1 MVSQNAPLK
10 NTEQELKWII
20 SHRQDWLKL
29 QEALGKAE
37 RELRQKN
44 VYLDTE
50 DAYFAAR
57 RSMLRLREENGR
69 WLFVYKR
76 GLSLENGYFSALEIE
91 EEVSAEVALAISR
104 GQLQAVDEGKVYQQI
119 RQEGFEGTLHTA
131 GEVVNIRRVWPIK
144 AAGLEGAEKFELDC
158 TSFDSGHTEYELELE
173 TLRGDILQEEVQ
185 TWAEGLGIKLIKQK
199 ATKYERFL
207 RYSAVRKPTISC
219 LMPIYNCAETLAS
232 AVSSICRQTFKSWEL
247 ILVDDGSSDDTV
259 KIAEKLAATDPRIR
273 VFGKEHGGIVDTLN
287 FAFKQSRAPFIAR
300 MDGDDISHPER
311 FAEQMRY
318 LQAHPDIAAVGCKI
332 RVFPKKSITEGMM
345 RYERWLNKACLP
357 EILER
362 DIFVESPLV
371 HPSVLLRRS
380 ALEEVGLYEDG
391 RWPEDYQLWLRMWLK
406 GIKMAK
412 VEKTLFFWRDLPK
425 RLTRVDQRCSHDAL
439 RELKVTFF
447 LKAFFTPAQEEQG
460 LRSLPFDKRQLIIWG
475 AGPNGKALAK
485 TLRSHG
491 LEPAY
496 YTDILPARHG
506 QTICGLKVLSL
517 EQLPAPEGYFLVTAV
532 GNPNSREEIRAFLK
546 ERGWQEG
553 RDFRCMAGISD

>member
-1 MVSQNAPLK
+1 MSQNASLK

-20 SHRQDWLKL
+20 SNCQDWLKL

-37 RELRQKN
+37 RELHQRN
-44 VYLDTE
+44 IYLDTE

-76 GLSLENGYFSALEIE
+76 GLSLEAGYFSALEIE
-91 EEVSAEVALAISR
+91 EEISAQAAQAISQGR
-104 GQLQAVDEGKVYQQI
+104 WQPFSGGPVGQQLKKEGFQGSWQAV
-119 RQEGFEGTLHTA
+119 
-131 GEVVNIRRVWPIK
+131 GEVVNLRRLWPLE
-144 AAGLEGAEKFELDC
+144 AAGLVGQEKFELDC
-158 TSFDSGHTEYELELE
+158 TTFDSKHTEYELELE
-173 TLRGDILQEEVQ
+173 TLRSEVLQKEVEA
-185 TWAEGLGIKLIKQK
+185 WAQSWGLKLIKQK

-207 RYSAVRKPTISC
+207 FYSAVNRPIISC
-219 LMPIYNCAETLAS
+219 LMPIYNCAPTLAK
-232 AVSSICRQTFKSWEL
+232 AVRSICWQTFKAWEL

-259 KIAEKLAATDPRIR
+259 KIAETLAATDPRLR
-273 VFGKEHGGIVDTLN
+273 VFRKAHGGIVDTLN

-318 LQAHPDIAAVGCKI
+318 LQAHDDVTAVGCKI

>member
-1 MVSQNAPLK
+1 MSQNTLLK
-10 NTEQELKWII
+10 NTERELKWAIDN
-20 SHRQDWLKL
+20 RQDWLKL

-37 RELRQKN
+37 GELRQKN
-44 VYLDTE
+44 IYLDTPE
-50 DAYFAAR
+50 AYFASR

-76 GLSLENGYFSALEIE
+76 GLSLEAGYFSALEIE
-91 EEVSAEVALAISR
+91 EEISDQAAQAISQGR
-104 GQLQAVDEGKVYQQI
+104 WQPFSGGPVGQQLKKEGFQGSWQAV
-119 RQEGFEGTLHTA
+119 
-131 GEVVNIRRVWPIK
+131 GEVVNLRRLWPLE
-144 AAGLEGAEKFELDC
+144 AAGLVGQEKFELDC
-158 TSFDSGHTEYELELE
+158 TTFDSKHTEYELELE
-173 TLRGDILQEEVQ
+173 TLRSEVLQKEVEA
-185 TWAEGLGIKLIKQK
+185 WAQSWGLKLSKQK

-207 RYSAVRKPTISC
+207 FYSAVNRPIISC
-219 LMPIYNCAETLAS
+219 LMPIYNCAPTLAK
-232 AVSSICRQTFKSWEL
+232 AVRSICWQTFKAWEL
-247 ILVDDGSSDDTV
+247 ILVDDGSSDDTLA
-259 KIAEKLAATDPRIR
+259 IAKELAKADPRLR
-273 VFGKEHGGIVDTLN
+273 VLAKEHSGIVDTLN

-318 LQAHPDIAAVGCKI
+318 LQVHKDVAAVGCKI
-332 RVFPKKSITEGMM
+332 GIFPKKTITEGMQ
-345 RYERWLNKACLP
+345 RYERWLNKACEP
-357 EILER
+357 DILQR

-380 ALEEVGLYEDG
+380 ALEEVGLYEEG
-391 RWPEDYQLWLRMWLK
+391 YWPEDYQLWLRMWLK
-406 GIKMAK
+406 GLKMGK
-412 VEKTLFFWRDLPK
+412 VEKKLFFWRDLPK
-425 RLTRVDQRCSHDAL
+425 RLTRVDRRCSHDAL

-447 LKAFFTPAQEEQG
+447 LKAFFTPANEEQG
-460 LRSLPFDKRQLIIWG
+460 MRSLPFDKRRLIIWG

>member
-1 MVSQNAPLK
+1 MVSQNTPLK
-10 NTEQELKWII
+10 NTERELKWSIG
-20 SHRQDWLKL
+20 SRQDWLKL
-29 QEALGKAE
+29 QEGLGQVQ

-44 VYLDTE
+44 IYLDTE
-50 DAYFAAR
+50 DAYFASR

-76 GLSLENGYFSALEIE
+76 GLSLEAGYFSALEIE
-91 EEVSAEVALAISR
+91 EEVSAEAAEAISQ
-104 GQLQAVDEGKVYQQI
+104 GQLQAVSEGPVYRQI
-119 RQEGFEGTLHTA
+119 CEEGFKGTLQTV
-131 GEVVNIRRVWPIK
+131 GEIVNVRRVWPLS
-144 AAGLEGAEKFELDC
+144 AAGLEGNEKFELDC
-158 TSFDSGHTEYELELE
+158 TSFDAEHTEYELELE
-173 TLRGDILQEEVQ
+173 TLRADLLQGEVQ
-185 TWAEGLGIKLIKQK
+185 NWAERLGVKLSKQR

-207 RYSAVRKPTISC
+207 FYSAVKRPMISC
-219 LMPIYNCAETLAS
+219 LMPIYNCADTLVS
-232 AVSSICRQTFKSWEL
+232 AVRSICRQTFKSWEL
-247 ILVDDGSSDDTV
+247 ILVDDGSSDDTI
-259 KIAEKLAATDPRIR
+259 KIAEELAATDPRLR
-273 VFGKEHGGIVDTLN
+273 VFRKEHGGIVDTLN

-318 LQAHPDIAAVGCKI
+318 LQKHTDIAAVGCKI
-332 RVFPKKSITEGMM
+332 RVFPKKSITEGMQ

-380 ALEEVGLYEDG
+380 VLEEVGLYEDG

-406 GIKMAK
+406 GVKMAK

-439 RELKVTFF
+439 RELKITFF
-447 LKAFFTPAQEEQG
+447 LKAFFTPAEEEQG
-460 LRSLPFDKRQLIIWG
+460 LRSLPFHKRKLIIWG

-517 EQLPAPEGYFLVTAV
+517 EQLPAPDDYFLVTAV
-532 GNPNSREEIRAFLK
+532 GNPNSREEIRAFLR

>member
-1 MVSQNAPLK
+1 MTTNVSLK
-10 NTEQELKWII
+10 NTERELKWII
-20 SHRQDWLKL
+20 SNRQDWLKL
-29 QEALGKAE
+29 QEAWGKAS

-44 VYLDTE
+44 IYLDTE
-50 DAYFAAR
+50 DAYFASR

-76 GLSLENGYFSALEIE
+76 GLSLEAGYFSALEIE
-91 EEVSAEVALAISR
+91 EEVSAEAAEAICQGRLQDVSG
-104 GQLQAVDEGKVYQQI
+104 GQVCRQLGEEGFKGRLQAV
-119 RQEGFEGTLHTA
+119 
-131 GEVVNIRRVWPIK
+131 GEVVNVRRVWPLS
-144 AAGLEGAEKFELDC
+144 AAGLEGNEKFELDC
-158 TSFDSGHTEYELELE
+158 TSFDSEHTEYELELE
-173 TLRGDILQEEVQ
+173 TLRADTLQEEVQ
-185 TWAEGLGIKLIKQK
+185 NWAERLGVKLNKQK

-207 RYSAVRKPTISC
+207 FYSAVSKPTISC
-219 LMPIYNCAETLAS
+219 LMPIYNCEETLVS
-232 AVSSICRQTFKSWEL
+232 AVKSICRQTFKSWEL
-247 ILVDDGSSDDTV
+247 ILVDDGSSDNTV
-259 KIAEKLAATDPRIR
+259 KVAEELAATDPRLR
-273 VFGKEHGGIVDTLN
+273 VFRKTHGGIVDTLN

-318 LQAHPDIAAVGCKI
+318 LQAHTDVAAVGCKI
-332 RVFPKKSITEGMM
+332 RVFPKKTITEGMQ

-406 GIKMAK
+406 GVKMAK

-447 LKAFFTPAQEEQG
+447 LKAFFTLAEEEQG
-460 LRSLPFDKRQLIIWG
+460 LRSLPFNKRKLIIWG

-517 EQLPAPEGYFLVTAV
+517 EQLPAPDDYFLVTAV